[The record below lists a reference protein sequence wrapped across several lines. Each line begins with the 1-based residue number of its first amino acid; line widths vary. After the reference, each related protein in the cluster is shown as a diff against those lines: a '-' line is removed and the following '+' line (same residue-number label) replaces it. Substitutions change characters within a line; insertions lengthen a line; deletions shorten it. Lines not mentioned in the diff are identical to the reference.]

1 MSKRELNI
9 TDASH
14 GAAITVR
21 VVPRANR
28 TEVVGLEDDGT
39 VKIRLMAPAVEVDNE
54 GNEELISFLAELFDV
69 SPQEIEIVAGLEGRR
84 KLISVLNISVDE
96 VERRVRAATKS

>member
-1 MSKRELNI
+1 MSKRDMNI

-28 TEVVGLEDDGT
+28 SEVVGLEEDGT
-39 VKIRLMAPAVEVDNE
+39 VKIRLVTPPVESEGE
-54 GNEELISFLAELFDV
+54 GNEELVAFLADLFEV
-69 SPQEIEIVAGLEGRR
+69 PPQDIEIVAGLEGRK
-84 KLISVLNISVDE
+84 KLVSVLNIDVEE
-96 VERRVRAATKS
+96 VERRVRAITGG